1 MNQGLALDR
10 VGCAR
15 NAGIFILLRIL
26 FGSLI
31 FLSMGTLFY
40 LPTEAM
46 LPAIVSIKGNV
57 LLFIL
62 IVIGL
67 IPLSFSSLIFGIPL
81 SNALASINKK
91 FSFYASRVR
100 VLEALIFVIGMVL
113 LIAEIPLFYQVML
126 FGMILYGVHLILVGY
141 LVFISGFLN
150 RISGLILIIGGA
162 AGYLLGSLIG
172 FIAPTLVLFSA
183 VGIALAIVSEVI
195 LAINLIITAK
205 RTTFGDPDSRSR
217 VSRILKKLGEATTA
231 EIVAEATKDSDEC
244 KDRAPRTLREMELD
258 GEVTKKFSKEKK
270 GYVWSLV
277 S

>member
-1 MNQGLALDR
+1 MSQGLALDR

-26 FGSLI
+26 IGSLI

-46 LPAIVSIKGNV
+46 LPAIVSIKENL

-62 IVIGL
+62 IVIAL
-67 IPLSFSSLIFGIPL
+67 IPLSFFSLVFGLPL
-81 SNALASINKK
+81 SNALESVNKK

-100 VLEALIFVIGMVL
+100 IVEALIFIIGMVL
-113 LIAEIPLFYQVML
+113 LIIEIPLFYQVML
-126 FGMILYGVHLILVGY
+126 LGMILYGVHLIIVGD
-141 LVFISGFLN
+141 LGFISGFLN
-150 RISGLILIIGGA
+150 RISGLLLIIGGA

-172 FIAPTLVLFSA
+172 FLATTLILYSA
-183 VGIALAIVSEVI
+183 IGIALAILSEVI
-195 LAINLIITAK
+195 LAINLITTAK
-205 RTTFGDPDSRSR
+205 RTTFSDPDSKSR
-217 VSRILKKLGEATTA
+217 LRRILKNLGEATTA

-244 KDRAPRTLREMELD
+244 KDRAPRTLRAMELD

-270 GYVWSLV
+270 GFVWSLT
-277 S
+277 